1 MAYSYRRYHFFK
13 FGGEGGNKGATR
25 KGKKII
31 REEKIKTKIFYVHI
45 RTQENNVL
53 CQQDKKQQIVA
64 CYTNKLRKIY
74 HYHLTM
80 RKPIKVRRMA
90 KTNKHCEI
98 RCL

>member
-1 MAYSYRRYHFFK
+1 MK
-13 FGGEGGNKGATR
+13 
-25 KGKKII
+25 
-31 REEKIKTKIFYVHI
+31 KIKTKIFYVHI

-98 RCL
+98 RCLWSQLQLNTWHLVKLKAVYPLDIDAT